1 MINYLLT
8 ILVILIIICFRYRL
22 VLCRDRMSADECL
35 EHKWLIETNQ
45 SLKMPLEN
53 GIMTVEQ
60 TTIQS
65 NGDDES
71 NKSNGIDYVTESSP
85 PKTSTGFFLHQQNP
99 NKSRTFLKQNHTSN
113 SPNNHCN
120 NISAIV
126 GPPNNAN
133 ELLRDFA
140 TNKEN
145 INLSKILAN
154 RNQSSTQLLNNLN
167 KGSTTTITTTP
178 QSSSAQIQ
186 LNNNI
191 SDEITAVQ
199 QTKMS
204 NVSAI
209 MVFSK
214 DSPPPYF
221 QKNTIRLKIY
231 KFNELLYL
239 PF

>member
-1 MINYLLT
+1 
-8 ILVILIIICFRYRL
+8 
-22 VLCRDRMSADECL
+22 MSADECL

-45 SLKMPLEN
+45 SLKMSSEN
-53 GIMTVEQ
+53 GTTTVEQ
-60 TTIQS
+60 TTIQQ
-65 NGDDES
+65 NGDNGS

-85 PKTSTGFFLHQQNP
+85 SKPSTGFFLHQQNP

-113 SPNNHCN
+113 SPNINCN
-120 NISAIV
+120 NMSGIV
-126 GPPNNAN
+126 GSPNNAN

-154 RNQSSTQLLNNLN
+154 RMTPIQNQSSTQLLNNLN
-167 KGSTTTITTTP
+167 KGSTTTTQ

-186 LNNNI
+186 HNNNM
-191 SDEITAVQ
+191 SDDITAVQ
-199 QTKMS
+199 QTKTS

-214 DSPPPYF
+214 DSPLLLISV
-221 QKNTIRLKIY
+221 KNHLSY
-231 KFNELLYL
+231 DLLIQ
-239 PF
+239 